1 MQKRAEMTGQVKDL
15 IAEKE
20 EMVVILKEELKGKDI
35 TIKELQQQLADL
47 EEQRRREEE
56 ERNRKPV

>member
-1 MQKRAEMTGQVKDL
+1 MTGQVKDL